1 MIITYHGAAMV
12 KVSHGEW
19 LAVFNPIGHS
29 SEFKSSRFSAD
40 LAMVS
45 LNDPA
50 YNGLAEAT
58 PPERFCRAGFGGRK
72 PFVID
77 GPGEYEVAG
86 TFIRGF
92 ASPGPGAKINI
103 IFDLALDGKRLVHL
117 GALADPDLP
126 TSVKEELVP
135 VDILFVPIAG
145 SPRSRSGEAGDEL
158 LSPRTAYQIALSLN
172 PHLIVPVHYTP
183 ETLKQFLKEAGE
195 EGLKTLDKL
204 AVRGKELAENEAAVA
219 VLEPI

>member
-1 MIITYHGAAMV
+1 MIITYHGTAMV

-29 SEFKSSRFSAD
+29 SESKSSRFGAD
-40 LAMVS
+40 LVMVS
-45 LNDPA
+45 FNDPA
-50 YNGLAEAT
+50 YNGVAEAT
-58 PPERFCRAGFGGRK
+58 FGGRK

-86 TFIRGF
+86 TFVHGF
-92 ASPGPGAKINI
+92 ASPGPDAKINI

-117 GALADPDLP
+117 GALADSNLP
-126 TSVKEELVP
+126 PPVKEELVP

-145 SPRSRSGEAGDEL
+145 GELLNPRS
-158 LSPRTAYQIALSLN
+158 AYQLALSLN

-195 EGLKTLDKL
+195 EGLKALDKL

-219 VLEPI
+219 VLEPV

>member
-19 LAVFNPIGHS
+19 LAVFNPIGRLGKS
-29 SEFKSSRFSAD
+29 KSSRFGAD
-40 LAMVS
+40 LAMIS

-50 YNGLAEAT
+50 YNGVEEAT
-58 PPERFCRAGFGGRK
+58 PPERFRRAGFGGRR

-86 TFIRGF
+86 AFVRGF
-92 ASPGPGAKINI
+92 ASLGPGLKINT
-103 IFDLALDGKRLVHL
+103 IFDLVLDGKRLAHL
-117 GALADPDLP
+117 GALADSDLP
-126 TSVKEELVP
+126 AAVKEEMGP
-135 VDILFVPIAG
+135 VDILFVSIAD
-145 SPRSRSGEAGDEL
+145 SPRFGEAGGKL
-158 LSPRTAYQIALSLN
+158 LNPRSAYQLALTFN
-172 PHLIVPVHYTP
+172 PHLIVPVNYTS

-195 EGLKTLDKL
+195 EGIKPLDKL
-204 AVRGKELAENEAAVA
+204 ALRGKELTEKEAAVT